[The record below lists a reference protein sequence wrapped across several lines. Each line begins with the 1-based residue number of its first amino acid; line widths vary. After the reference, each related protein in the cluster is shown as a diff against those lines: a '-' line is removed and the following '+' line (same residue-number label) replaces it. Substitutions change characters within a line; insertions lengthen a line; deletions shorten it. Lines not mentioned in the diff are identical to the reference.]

1 MAAKKLS
8 NAYLTIVG
16 DKEVTT
22 RPSSVFMERLDAQK
36 ASGNDEVDVVLN
48 GKHKYLFNNRIND
61 TFVKCLCDAMLDSG
75 VAIGIL
81 DLGCNLITDTGAETL
96 ANLLRTGAT
105 PVRELY
111 LNGNSIG
118 PDGCKL
124 ICEALASENGV
135 KVEALSFNGNPIGE
149 EGGMAVSRIL
159 VDAACKVRDLDVGNS
174 EIGTQAVIA
183 IAQTMWYNTSVL
195 RLNME
200 NPRLY
205 DLQETTAFH
214 IAKMIRTNRVM
225 QELYIGKH
233 KIRDAGAQTIAQYLE
248 DNASLRLLDLRA
260 NEISIA
266 GAEAFAI
273 LLMKG
278 GCILSSLN
286 MSRNRIQDQGA
297 QALGVA
303 LRSCRTLADLDI
315 RNNKIGDTGLVAI
328 ADAMASNTAIQRLQV
343 FGNNFDIQSA
353 DAFRELSSTRF
364 EYFQVQCDVKPY
376 VVDGK
381 PMVAKNNLDV
391 DMVVVDY

>member
-124 ICEALASENGV
+124 ICG
-135 KVEALSFNGNPIGE
+135 I
-149 EGGMAVSRIL
+149 
-159 VDAACKVRDLDVGNS
+159 
-174 EIGTQAVIA
+174 
-183 IAQTMWYNTSVL
+183 
-195 RLNME
+195 
-200 NPRLY
+200 
-205 DLQETTAFH
+205 
-214 IAKMIRTNRVM
+214 MI
-225 QELYIGKH
+225 
-233 KIRDAGAQTIAQYLE
+233 
-248 DNASLRLLDLRA
+248 
-260 NEISIA
+260 
-266 GAEAFAI
+266 
-273 LLMKG
+273 LMK
-278 GCILSSLN
+278 
-286 MSRNRIQDQGA
+286 
-297 QALGVA
+297 
-303 LRSCRTLADLDI
+303 
-315 RNNKIGDTGLVAI
+315 K
-328 ADAMASNTAIQRLQV
+328 
-343 FGNNFDIQSA
+343 
-353 DAFRELSSTRF
+353 
-364 EYFQVQCDVKPY
+364 
-376 VVDGK
+376 
-381 PMVAKNNLDV
+381 
-391 DMVVVDY
+391 